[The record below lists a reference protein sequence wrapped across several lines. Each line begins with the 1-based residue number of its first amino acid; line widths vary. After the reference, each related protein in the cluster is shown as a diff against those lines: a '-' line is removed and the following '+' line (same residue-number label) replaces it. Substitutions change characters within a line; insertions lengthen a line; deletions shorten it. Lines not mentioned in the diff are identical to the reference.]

1 MNDQEHRRLSLQLKD
16 IARRLE
22 HDIARRI
29 GHKLAFSLVIWGDFG
44 EDHMVQYAG
53 NAEREDCM
61 REMLALIDGWLG
73 GMPDIPFHERQ

>member
-1 MNDQEHRRLSLQLKD
+1 
-16 IARRLE
+16 
-22 HDIARRI
+22 
-29 GHKLAFSLVIWGDFG
+29 
-44 EDHMVQYAG
+44 MVQYAG